1 MKKTLATLL
10 LLCAVCVS
18 GWGQERS
25 DAFFSGKK
33 SSDKVSLGIRG
44 GLNLSQLATVMDEG
58 TTREGRFAGFHA
70 GVSLEVP
77 IVESL
82 GFETGLYF
90 VQKAIK
96 QEGDGEIFS
105 SNTEVRGTP
114 CYLEIPLL
122 AAYRHNF
129 RKVLLIVNTGPYLA
143 YGICGKLKII
153 HESRQGTM
161 KSEQKYDWFGD
172 EDTEGSAQVKRFDM
186 GWHLG
191 AGLKFKGS
199 IYLGYSYEAGLVNI
213 GRSDDYSTKT
223 RSHAISLGFAF

>member
-1 MKKTLATLL
+1 MKKLL
-10 LLCAVCVS
+10 TIALLCVVCMS

-44 GLNLSQLATVMDEG
+44 GLNVSQLATVMDEG

-96 QEGDGEIFS
+96 EKGDGEIFS
-105 SNTEVRGTP
+105 RSIDVKGTP
-114 CYLEIPLL
+114 CYLEIPVLL
-122 AAYRHNF
+122 AYRHNF
-129 RKVLLIVNTGPYLA
+129 RKVQLVVNTGPYFA
-143 YGICGKLKII
+143 YGVCGKLKLIS
-153 HESRQGTM
+153 ESRQGTM
-161 KSEQKYDWFGD
+161 TSKQEYDWFGG
-172 EDTEGSAQVKRFDM
+172 EDAVGSAQVKRFDM

-191 AGLKFKGS
+191 AGLKFKGN
-199 IYLGYSYEAGLVNI
+199 IYLGYSYEAGLVNTS
-213 GRSDDYSTKT
+213 RSEDYSVKT
-223 RSHAISLGFAF
+223 RSHAISLGFAY